1 MRLLLATAVAA
12 AALSTSAQSGISSSI
27 GVQFQILSTCT
38 VTTQEMFGAARVRAP
53 QVSCAPAMPFNV
65 AMNAAT
71 LNGAEPANVSA
82 LPEVATNDAS
92 IVLASAVQ
100 PGVWV
105 VTF

>member
-12 AALSTSAQSGISSSI
+12 AALSASAQSGISSSI

-38 VTTQEMFGAARVRAP
+38 VTTQEMFGATRRLAP

-71 LNGAEPANVSA
+71 LDGVASASPA
-82 LPEVATNDAS
+82 PEATLEEAS
-92 IVLASAVQ
+92 TSLASTMQ
-100 PGVWV
+100 SDVWV